1 MGIHARKRW
10 NAVPMASFPLPLE
23 GEGAG
28 GGEGIEER
36 MAVIE
41 FDRSVLG
48 KEFVLGTYQVTA
60 EMIEAF
66 SRAVGETNPLY
77 VDAEAAQKGPAGGL
91 IAPPI
96 FYDVFRADQ
105 IPDPK
110 VKFGKVGFNAG
121 QRCEF
126 YVPIRPGD
134 TITMKTRV
142 TDVYEKTGRTGKM
155 VFIVRETTY
164 ENQTGEKV
172 AMVEQSQVRRESGA
186 ARE

>member
-1 MGIHARKRW
+1 M
-10 NAVPMASFPLPLE
+10 
-23 GEGAG
+23 
-28 GGEGIEER
+28 
-36 MAVIE
+36 IE
-41 FDRSVLG
+41 FDRSILG
-48 KEFVLGTYQVTA
+48 KEFVLGTFQVSA

-66 SRAVGETNPLY
+66 VQAVGETSPAY
-77 VDAEAAQKGPAGGL
+77 VDAEAAKRGPYGGL
-91 IAPPI
+91 VAPPI

-126 YVPIRPGD
+126 YAPIRPGD

-155 VFIVRETTY
+155 VFIVRETSY
-164 ENQTGEKV
+164 ENQRGEKV
-172 AMVEQSQVRRESGA
+172 AVVEQSQVRRESGS

>member
-1 MGIHARKRW
+1 M
-10 NAVPMASFPLPLE
+10 
-23 GEGAG
+23 
-28 GGEGIEER
+28 
-36 MAVIE
+36 IE
-41 FDRSVLG
+41 FDRSILG
-48 KEFVLGTYQVTA
+48 KEFVLGTFDVT
-60 EMIEAF
+60 EDMIKAF
-66 SRAVGETNPLY
+66 AQAVGETSPQY
-77 VDAEAAQKGPAGGL
+77 VDPQAAKETASGGL

-110 VKFGKVGFNAG
+110 VKFGKVAFNAG

-126 YVPIRPGD
+126 HAPMRPGD
-134 TITMKTRV
+134 TITMKTRI

-164 ENQTGEKV
+164 ENQKGERV
-172 AMVEQSQVRRESGA
+172 ALVEQSQVRRESGA

>member
-1 MGIHARKRW
+1 
-10 NAVPMASFPLPLE
+10 
-23 GEGAG
+23 
-28 GGEGIEER
+28 
-36 MAVIE
+36 VIE
-41 FDRSVLG
+41 FDRSILG
-48 KEFVLGTYQVTA
+48 KEFVLGTFQVT
-60 EMIEAF
+60 EDMMRTF
-66 SRAVGETNPLY
+66 TRAVGESCPQY
-77 VDAEAAQKGPAGGL
+77 VDAEAAKKAASGGL

-110 VKFGKVGFNAG
+110 VKFGKVSFNAG

-126 YVPIRPGD
+126 HAPIRPGD

-164 ENQTGEKV
+164 ENQQGEKV
-172 AMVEQSQVRRESGA
+172 AVVEQSQVRRESGA

>member
-1 MGIHARKRW
+1 M
-10 NAVPMASFPLPLE
+10 
-23 GEGAG
+23 
-28 GGEGIEER
+28 
-36 MAVIE
+36 IE

-48 KEFVLGTYQVTA
+48 KDFVVGTFHVTA
-60 EMIEAF
+60 EMIKAF
-66 SRAVGETNPLY
+66 AQAVGETSATYL
-77 VDAEAAQKGPAGGL
+77 EAAA
-91 IAPPI
+91 APPI

-121 QRCEF
+121 QHCEF
-126 YVPIRPGD
+126 YAPIRPGD

-164 ENQTGEKV
+164 ENQMGERV
-172 AMVEQSQVRRESGA
+172 AVVEQSQVRRESGA

>member
-1 MGIHARKRW
+1 
-10 NAVPMASFPLPLE
+10 V
-23 GEGAG
+23 
-28 GGEGIEER
+28 
-36 MAVIE
+36 VE
-41 FDRSVLG
+41 FDRSILG
-48 KEFVLGTYQVTA
+48 KEFVLGTFDVT
-60 EMIEAF
+60 EDMIKAF
-66 SRAVGETNPLY
+66 AQAVGETSPQY
-77 VDAEAAQKGPAGGL
+77 VDPQAAKETPSGGL

-110 VKFGKVGFNAG
+110 VKFGKVAFNAG

-126 YVPIRPGD
+126 HAPIRPGD
-134 TITMKTRV
+134 SITMKTRI

-164 ENQTGEKV
+164 ENQKGERV
-172 AMVEQSQVRRESGA
+172 ALVEQSQVRRESGA